1 MKGRAA
7 RTAMARLTPARRQL
21 IDRLLD
27 QLLDLPEKQ
36 RRQRLEQLAG
46 RAPRIGAWVKRLAAA
61 TGQDDSGLLDAT
73 LRDLAEDALNHRHA
87 GSNNFLAP
95 GERLG
100 RWRITELVAAGGMG
114 EVYRAERADGAFEM
128 QAALKLIRGQSDD
141 LARLLKHER
150 QTLAQLSHPGI
161 ARLLDGGISKDGRP
175 FLVMDWID
183 GQTLDVWC
191 RTRQP
196 SLAEILRVFHEAC
209 QAVAAA
215 HRALVVHG
223 DIKPTNLKITRE
235 GRVCLLDFGV
245 SQLLEHSHDAQT
257 PRALTPRFA
266 APEALHGQP
275 ASTAFDIYGLGALLQ
290 WLTSA
295 QPAETIPT
303 HRKSSRERDL
313 DTIIKRATAHDPA
326 LRYATVDTLAD
337 DIQRLQSNHPIRAR
351 HAGLGERWLLWA
363 RRHVVAAILGV
374 TTLISIVVGVTA
386 VAWQARMAAVER
398 DIAQAEAARANT
410 LREHLTLMFRE
421 VGSLSEDTENIT
433 ARELLDRTADVA
445 GDWLAEDAS
454 LRHQVKG
461 VLGEIM
467 IALGDYSAAESMLSG
482 LASDDTPA
490 DYPLLHSIALLDMAQ
505 VDHRKGRIQQ
515 GLEAANRGLTIL
527 EALPGAHPARLSDAL
542 QIRGRLL
549 RDMGQRDKALT
560 DLERARRLAL
570 RVSAKPRPLMARA
583 EANLATTLL
592 LNGNLNRAA
601 KHFEAAEALWLA
613 LERGDSSDALAV
625 SANLA
630 SVKSQLGLTD
640 EAEQRL
646 RDVIAVRQQ
655 KYGPSGAMAAAQLNL
670 SRLLIMRAQYDEAER
685 HLVRARDTF
694 ERFVGKDTP
703 DYAAAALILAE
714 LHEAR
719 EEHEQ
724 ALEHISLAQ
733 QIMTER
739 LGPSHPYS
747 LQARLAAIRMADRSS
762 PDDAGEQ
769 YAALASDARSVG
781 EPGKAI
787 LAGIACDWA
796 RHEYSHGRKDDA
808 QQLAEE
814 CLDLRRQLGLG
825 GWRLTEAEILAE
837 FLHTGGREKSDRFK
851 QLLERLGQQTAPQ
864 HPAVRWFSN
873 PAEA

>member
-1 MKGRAA
+1 MTKHLGRS
-7 RTAMARLTPARRQL
+7 AMARLTPVRRQL

-36 RRQRLEQLAG
+36 RCQRLEELAD

-61 TGQDDSGLLDAT
+61 TGQEDPGLLDT
-73 LRDLAEDALNHRHA
+73 PLHDLAEDALSSRQA
-87 GSNNFLAP
+87 GNSNFLSP

-114 EVYRAERADGAFEM
+114 EVYRAERADGTFEM

-141 LARLLKHER
+141 LARLLEHER

-161 ARLLDGGISKDGRP
+161 ARLLDGGISGDGRP

-183 GQTLDVWC
+183 GETLDVWC
-191 RTRQP
+191 RTHQP

-266 APEALHGQP
+266 APEALSGQP

-290 WLTSA
+290 WLTA
-295 QPAETIPT
+295 GHLAETASV
-303 HRKSSRERDL
+303 RRESSLERNL
-313 DTIIKRATAHDPA
+313 AAIIARATARDPA

-337 DIQRLQSNHPIRAR
+337 DVFRLQQNRPVKAR

-363 RRHVVAAILGV
+363 RRHVVAAVLGITTAMSILA
-374 TTLISIVVGVTA
+374 GVTA
-386 VAWQARMAAVER
+386 VVWQARMAAVER

-421 VGSLSEDTENIT
+421 VGSLSEDTKSIT
-433 ARELLDRTADVA
+433 ARELLDRTAEVA
-445 GDWLAEDAS
+445 GDWLADDAS

-482 LASDDTPA
+482 LAGDDTPA

-505 VDHRKGRIQQ
+505 VDHRKGRMQQ
-515 GLEAANRGLTIL
+515 GLEAANRGLAIL
-527 EALPGAHPARLSDAL
+527 EAIPGAHPARLSDAL

-549 RDMGQRDKALT
+549 RDLGQRDKALA

-583 EANLATTLL
+583 ESNLATTLL

-601 KHFEAAEALWLA
+601 RHFEAAEALWLA
-613 LERGDSSDALAV
+613 LGRGDSSDALAV

-646 RDVIAVRQQ
+646 RDVVAVRQQ

-670 SRLLIMRAQYDEAER
+670 SRLLIMRTKYEEAER

-703 DYAAAALILAE
+703 DYAAAILILAE

-719 EEHEQ
+719 GEHEQ

-733 QIMTER
+733 QIMSER
-739 LGPSHPYS
+739 LGPAHPYT
-747 LQARLAAIRMADRSS
+747 LQARLVAVRMNGRAS
-762 PDDAGEQ
+762 PDAAGRHFAE
-769 YAALASDARSVG
+769 LASDARSVG
-781 EPGKAI
+781 EPAKTI

-796 RHEYSHGRKDDA
+796 RHESAQGRRDDA
-808 QQLAEE
+808 RQLANE
-814 CLDLRRQLGLG
+814 CLGLRRQLGLG
-825 GWRLTEAEILAE
+825 GWRLTEAEALVE
-837 FLHTGGREKSDRFK
+837 FLRTEDREQGDRFRP
-851 QLLERLGQQTAPQ
+851 LLQRLARQTAPQ

-873 PAEA
+873 HAEA